1 MIQRIKPIAIKEFRQ
16 VLRDRG
22 SLAILLFLPVFL
34 LVMFGYA
41 LNFDVK
47 HIHLAVLDLDKSP
60 MSRQFLDNFL
70 HSEYFDLEYYLYDSD
85 EIDDLMANEK
95 ARVALIIPP
104 DFSHRLVSG
113 ENASVQVIV
122 DGANASA
129 AATAVGYVNLATLDI
144 STKITTNI
152 IQRKYH
158 LSFTQ
163 TLDFRP
169 QVWYNPELLSAE
181 FLIPGLIGF
190 ILMMIGVVST
200 ALSVVREKERGTMEQ
215 ITVSPIK
222 PVELI
227 LGKTIPFVCTSLFA
241 TVLILLAGHILFGVT
256 IKGSIPLLFIVTLIY
271 IIGALGL
278 GLLISTLVDT
288 QQLAFM
294 ISVLVTFL
302 PAFILSGF
310 IFPIRNMPL
319 IIQAITYI
327 IPMRYFLVVLRCLIL
342 KGVGLATF
350 WEQIVM
356 LIAFALVTIF
366 VSSIRMRRV
375 LS

>member
-1 MIQRIKPIAIKEFRQ
+1 
-16 VLRDRG
+16 
-22 SLAILLFLPVFL
+22 
-34 LVMFGYA
+34 
-41 LNFDVK
+41 
-47 HIHLAVLDLDKSP
+47 
-60 MSRQFLDNFL
+60 
-70 HSEYFDLEYYLYDSD
+70 
-85 EIDDLMANEK
+85 
-95 ARVALIIPP
+95 
-104 DFSHRLVSG
+104 
-113 ENASVQVIV
+113 
-122 DGANASA
+122 
-129 AATAVGYVNLATLDI
+129 
-144 STKITTNI
+144 
-152 IQRKYH
+152 
-158 LSFTQ
+158 
-163 TLDFRP
+163 
-169 QVWYNPELLSAE
+169 
-181 FLIPGLIGF
+181 
-190 ILMMIGVVST
+190 
-200 ALSVVREKERGTMEQ
+200 MEQ